1 MDLIASAFYPSFIPY
16 ASFNLTTFAAQSIM
30 SPLTSLLVLG
40 SLTIQAVLSLPD
52 PSRVK
57 EREAEI
63 LKRSVDSFIA
73 TESPIAL
80 TVCALAP
87 FQFPIRPFTLFRRSN
102 TSRALV
108 GSKSKARNTDFKMSR
123 ICCVTL
129 DLQEL
134 VLREQTQGLSWL
146 RQTRPIR
153 TVCTLSHHRR
163 PP

>member
-1 MDLIASAFYPSFIPY
+1 MDLVASAFYSSFIPY
-16 ASFNLTTFAAQSIM
+16 ASFNLTSFAVQSIM

-40 SLTIQAVLSLPD
+40 SLTIQAVFSLPD

-87 FQFPIRPFTLFRRSN
+87 FQFPIRPFALFRRSN
-102 TSRALV
+102 TPRVLV

-153 TVCTLSHHRR
+153 TVGTLSHHRR